1 MGHLVSLALPA
12 DYGYTHVDRE
22 MLPIIPTTFKLIVR
36 TVKTSDGTKPDPVAL
51 KQLEVL
57 RKLFQQCDKIV
68 VATDAGREGE
78 LIFRY
83 IYYFLECCK
92 PFERL
97 WISSLTDKAIRK
109 GFEQLR
115 RGTDFDNLYYSAKAR
130 READWLVGINASQA
144 LSFAAGRSNYSLG
157 RVQTPTLAMIC
168 RRYRENQSFVSKTYL
183 QLQLTTEKDKVQFT
197 ALHAGKFEDPQNAQ
211 QVLSLAQ
218 GAKCAVVQDI
228 QYKEISQDPPL
239 LHDLTSLQR
248 EANTRLGFSAD
259 KTLHIVQSL
268 YEKQLIS
275 YPRTGSRYISRDVFE
290 QIPALIGNLE
300 NHRRL
305 GAHAVALKHE
315 TLNDRCVDDTKLTD
329 HHALIITEN
338 LPAALSADESAVYE
352 LIAGRMLESF
362 CGKCIKTVTSVTLLC
377 NEVPFLVK
385 GIVVK
390 VPG

>member
-22 MLPIIPTTFKLIVR
+22 MLPIIPATFKLIVR

-228 QYKEISQDPPL
+228 QCKEISQDPPL

-259 KTLHIVQSL
+259 KTLQ
-268 YEKQLIS
+268 
-275 YPRTGSRYISRDVFE
+275 
-290 QIPALIGNLE
+290 
-300 NHRRL
+300 
-305 GAHAVALKHE
+305 HE